1 LARKNRKAAVVTMLV
16 LNGVAAVVAVH
27 NLRNAR

>member
-16 LNGVAAVVAVH
+16 LSGVAAVVAVH